1 MEKKEKIVDVDVFKT
16 MQKDLKDCIKK
27 NMALYKNCIK
37 LQNKVEKRDK
47 KIEELLKKLKNTK

>member
-1 MEKKEKIVDVDVFKT
+1 MEKKEKIVDADVFET

-27 NMALYKNCIK
+27 NMILYKNVIK